1 MNFGIIWAW
10 RIQYQHKPKVY
21 SFCASLSLLI
31 LLFFHFCL
39 YLFTYLFYLFVELKH
54 NLPCT
59 CFMHVFIMQ
68 LSFFYFVIYKI
79 FLFSFETSFSISG
92 LTGFFFNWVRHL
104 GAVSK
109 TNTFLCVPYTVV
121 CSWTNT
127 SLSVSHVHME
137 NAVVWVLGIYV
148 HSYHALLH
156 PFEFLHPPADRYI
169 GFSLQGH

>member
-31 LLFFHFCL
+31 LLCSFLPLFI
-39 YLFTYLFYLFVELKH
+39 YLLILSLCGAETQPSLHMLHACFYSATF
-54 NLPCT
+54 
-59 CFMHVFIMQ
+59 
-68 LSFFYFVIYKI
+68 FFYFVIYKI
-79 FLFSFETSFSISG
+79 FLFSFETSFSISS
-92 LTGFFFNWVRHL
+92 LNGFFFNWVRCL
-104 GAVSK
+104 GAVIE
-109 TNTFLCVPYTVV
+109 TNTFLCVSYTVV

-137 NAVVWVLGIYV
+137 NAGVWMLGIYV
-148 HSYHALLH
+148 HSYHALLYL
-156 PFEFLHPPADRYI
+156 FEFLRPLADSYI